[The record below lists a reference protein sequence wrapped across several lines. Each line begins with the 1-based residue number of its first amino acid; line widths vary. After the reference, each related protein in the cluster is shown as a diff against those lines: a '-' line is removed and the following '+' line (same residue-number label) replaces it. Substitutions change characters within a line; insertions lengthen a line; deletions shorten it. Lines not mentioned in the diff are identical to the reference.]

1 MLNISPELL
10 ESINVLILAFPNI
23 LQGSVITIITVLL
36 ALFIGFILGVPMAV
50 LYIYGSPYIKY
61 IIQTYCW
68 FFRGVPILLLLFLF
82 YFGIFELLQLN
93 FSAITTSCIVLGIAS
108 SSYQTQI
115 VRGAIQM
122 IPPSQLKAAK
132 ALGMTKFQAISFII
146 LPQAL
151 RLSIPGWSNEYSILL
166 KDSAICFVLGTP
178 ELMARTHFVASRTYE
193 HLTLYILAGIL
204 YFLIT
209 VIGVSLLYRL
219 EKYFYI
225 PGYTSSSH

>member
-10 ESINVLILAFPNI
+10 ESINVVILAFPNI

-36 ALFIGFILGVPMAV
+36 ALLIGFILGVPMAV

-151 RLSIPGWSNEYSILL
+151 RLSIPSWSNEYSILL

-209 VIGVSLLYRL
+209 IIGVSLLYRL